1 MNKSTYDKEM
11 KNMISFLQNNKE
23 ILYHLVVNNKKA
35 ISGNFAYKQLEQ
47 SIRKLDKQLKDFSR
61 K

>member
-23 ILYHLVVNNKKA
+23 TLYHLVVNNKQST
-35 ISGNFAYKQLEQ
+35 SGKFSYKQLEQ
-47 SIRKLDKQLKDFSR
+47 SIRKLDQQLKDFSR